1 VSATTAFKTL
11 TTDEVATAD
20 GKKWVRPRLHY
31 DASSEH
37 VPPPPPGP
45 IPDDVLA
52 MPPVLNAAGETTQ
65 EAVSMPVLRQ
75 GASGGVTKVATRA
88 SAGVYRSPAAVAKA
102 KVHWRKAAL
111 AVSATTAFKNLTI
124 EEVMD
129 AASGTKWLRPNLHYD
144 ASSEHVPPPPAGP
157 IPDDVL
163 AKPPALGAEGQS
175 TQKPVAMTVLD
186 QTLTSGSRTL
196 KTRASAGVDR
206 KTETAAKAKKLWKKA
221 AVTVKVSSAF
231 VDVISATSADS
242 SVDTSDAI
250 MASVLDVK

>member
-1 VSATTAFKTL
+1 MTAIDK
-11 TTDEVATAD
+11 
-20 GKKWVRPRLHY
+20 
-31 DASSEH
+31 
-37 VPPPPPGP
+37 
-45 IPDDVLA
+45 
-52 MPPVLNAAGETTQ
+52 
-65 EAVSMPVLRQ
+65 
-75 GASGGVTKVATRA
+75 GASTGVRRVSTRA
-88 SAGVYRSPAAVAKA
+88 SAGIYRGVETSNLEGPAVRAAEQGAGGHQAKTL
-102 KVHWRKAAL
+102 WRKAAL

-196 KTRASAGVDR
+196 KTRASAGVYR